1 MVEGRRKNLHRSFT
15 NSTLHSLF
23 FVVFLVCVC
32 GRMLE
37 KLADVFPRSRMRRH
51 TLASPALPCCCT
63 GFWDAIGRHEPK
75 ARAFVN
81 VSVAVL
87 RVA

>member
-1 MVEGRRKNLHRSFT
+1 MVEGRHKNLHRSFT
-15 NSTLHSLF
+15 NSTLHS
-23 FVVFLVCVC
+23 FVFCCVSCVC